1 MKKFIILLLFVSFC
15 TSPQSSELYGS
26 ADEVIPSTSDEGIE
40 PTTSTLTTIAPT
52 TTSSTTTT
60 LPNDYILH
68 LEVITAE
75 KIWLID
81 FARRVNE
88 ANYEWTVY
96 TLTYQEFKKIL
107 SSFIEEAQK
116 FNEKVKS
123 IEPPNKY
130 DFLQVSQ
137 IDLNTLSGII
147 LADIVELLA
156 GLETSDLGQRRE
168 AALDSFNNSS
178 ELFVNKVTEIVTLSF
193 SPTTSLIT
201 TTTTTTTLA
210 PTTTTTLA
218 PTTTTTLAPTTTTTT
233 IVKPVKENLKTYSKE
248 ALGIFIETAFNA
260 NDENETFT
268 RMEPDNLG
276 NIYVFRKGE
285 KSELFDN
292 HLSYLIQELNTQLKL
307 SGSDTNFVLDFNDNN
322 SLDDYEIEIYL
333 YKKNI
338 EYPGIQITNDDMI
351 CSFQPNSYT
360 VIKYRYN
367 YLQFSENLN
376 TIEKIQ
382 IAVCERIGSNY
393 LYKAKVNLNA
403 AFFKSLGFG
412 ILSRTES
419 PYSYYGGVLQGWGD
433 QGLKESLNDIDK
445 ELIQLAYDPRI
456 YSGITKD
463 DFKKIFGLD
472 N

>member
-1 MKKFIILLLFVSFC
+1 MKKFIILILFISFC

-26 ADEVIPSTSDEGIE
+26 ADEVIPSSENEDEI
-40 PTTSTLTTIAPT
+40 I
-52 TTSSTTTT
+52 TTSSTTTSTISSTTTT
-60 LPNDYILH
+60 LANDYILH

-81 FARRVNE
+81 FARRVNK
-88 ANYEWTVY
+88 AIYEWNEPK
-96 TLTYQEFKKIL
+96 TLTYQEYKEIL
-107 SSFIEEAQK
+107 SSFIEEAQE
-116 FNEKVKS
+116 FNEKVRG

-130 DFLQVSQ
+130 DFLKVSQ
-137 IDLNTLSGII
+137 IDLNLLSDII

-156 GLETSDLGQRRE
+156 GAEESDTGQRSA
-168 AALDSFNNSS
+168 AALSSFNFNS
-178 ELFVNKVTEIVTLSF
+178 EAFVNKVSEIVTLSL

-201 TTTTTTTLA
+201 TTTTTIA
-210 PTTTTTLA
+210 PTTTTSS
-218 PTTTTTLAPTTTTTT
+218 TTTTTSSTTTTSTTTTT

-260 NDENETFT
+260 DDGNETFT

-285 KSELFDN
+285 KNEVFDD

-322 SLDDYEIEIYL
+322 SFDNYEIEIYL

-351 CSFQPNSYT
+351 CSFKPNSYT

-382 IAVCERIGSNY
+382 IAVCERIGSSF
-393 LYKAKVNLNA
+393 LLDAKISLNA

-419 PYSYYGGVLQGWGD
+419 PYSYYGGVLEGWGNSN
-433 QGLKESLNDIDK
+433 LKKSLNDIDK
-445 ELIQLAYDPRI
+445 ELIQLAYDSRI

-463 DFKKIFGLD
+463 DFKKIFALD